1 MLLNLRITFLVV
13 LTEMNA
19 EITQMNLIA
28 CHKDSK
34 ILIYCI
40 VSSLWDAVQSKINLL
55 DARADEFF
63 CSRCLG
69 RLQW

>member
-19 EITQMNLIA
+19 EITQINLIA
-28 CHKDSK
+28 CHKESK
-34 ILIYCI
+34 ILIYC
-40 VSSLWDAVQSKINLL
+40 VLSSCPDAAQSKITLL
-55 DARADEFF
+55 GARADEF
-63 CSRCLG
+63 CSKCLG